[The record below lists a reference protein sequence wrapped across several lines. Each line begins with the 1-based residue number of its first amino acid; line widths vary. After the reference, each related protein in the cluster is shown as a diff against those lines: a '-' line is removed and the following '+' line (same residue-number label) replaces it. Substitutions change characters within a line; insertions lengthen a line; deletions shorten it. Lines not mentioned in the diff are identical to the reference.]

1 LPTKR
6 PLKNVDITALAS
18 KIKSNYPRVD
28 KLRSRIRATYDDGKR
43 TQQIIVQLRMEN
55 KKKVWMSATMIIP
68 IAKLMITPE
77 QISFYEKFQK
87 NYFQGNFDLINAP
100 LNTSFTYDDI
110 ENLLL
115 GKTLLRSCSREME
128 TNIKSSILYLN
139 SSRKT
144 LGDCSYFIL

>member
-1 LPTKR
+1 MNQKLQYLIFFIGLILTFSACKSVAVLPTKR
-6 PLKNVDITALAS
+6 PLKNVDITALAT
-18 KIKSNYPRVD
+18 KIKSNYPKVD
-28 KLRSRIRATYDDGKR
+28 KLSSRIRATYDDGKR

-100 LNTSFTYDDI
+100 FNTSFTYDDI

-115 GKTLLRSCSREME
+115 GKPFLDPE
-128 TNIKSSILYLN
+128 
-139 SSRKT
+139 
-144 LGDCSYFIL
+144 